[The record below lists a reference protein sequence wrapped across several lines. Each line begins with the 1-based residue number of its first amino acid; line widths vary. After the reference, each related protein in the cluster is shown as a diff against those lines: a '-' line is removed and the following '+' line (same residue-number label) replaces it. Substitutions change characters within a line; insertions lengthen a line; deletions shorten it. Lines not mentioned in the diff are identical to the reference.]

1 MACLT
6 CGRPQRFFI
15 KRFRPA
21 HGQAYAEPI
30 RSVQAQYLYKDKDDE
45 DNVNQ
50 LDGGKWTPLHN
61 AAMAANP
68 GLIEGLLNSGAVIE
82 ACTTA
87 GFRPLHFACRSNSVN
102 CVEALLHFGAIV
114 NCKTNNSKLTP
125 LHVAAK
131 HGHPDIVSL
140 LVKKGADVHAMDS
153 GLKAPL
159 HFAAIEG
166 NVDAAIVLMKAG
178 AKLDE
183 KDADGWSSKQLA
195 EFYGHTTFVEYIF
208 RLEHPGIAMGRIDE
222 FPPQK
227 WHSQVYSHVRED
239 VEKRKQVLAESQMIQ
254 AEVQEMMRLYKG
266 GKSFLESSFHAEQ
279 TRELSADEEKLREES
294 KLLAA
299 ARMQL

>member
-1 MACLT
+1 
-6 CGRPQRFFI
+6 
-15 KRFRPA
+15 
-21 HGQAYAEPI
+21 
-30 RSVQAQYLYKDKDDE
+30 
-45 DNVNQ
+45 
-50 LDGGKWTPLHN
+50 
-61 AAMAANP
+61 MAANP